1 MAPDAT
7 GDGPEDELLARVLS
21 MYTEECERQ
30 QVISETQAADAVKPA
45 GEESEE
51 NADDKAK
58 VEDSVPKPT
67 TRVLAAIC
75 QVVFASYD
83 FLDNP

>member
-7 GDGPEDELLARVLS
+7 GDGPEDELLAKVLS
-21 MYTEECERQ
+21 MYTEECARQ
-30 QVISETQAADAVKPA
+30 QLISETQAADAVKSA

-58 VEDSVPKPT
+58 VEDNVPKPT
-67 TRVLAAIC
+67 TRALAAIC
-75 QVVFASYD
+75 QVVFASND
-83 FLDNP
+83 FLYSP